1 MTSNK
6 ILIFHQRNQINIKV
20 IQRNIIW
27 PWWWWMM
34 ENCFCGMVDRRKVLS
49 FICSRDHCQR
59 FSLSQ
64 IFDTPWAEL
73 KPVKNLSLGFVEW
86 SCAVVITTKFLFLF
100 YQIKMML
107 WKIGQISISN
117 CKCEKFLLFET
128 HFESLYKK
136 GSQISNALFQVT
148 WSLWF
153 RQIKLF
159 WMLQQF
165 QFSYVS
171 IVRMFH
177 RRKLKQSIHNI
188 HENVLR
194 LLVKDNSFRIIR
206 TYSRK

>member
-1 MTSNK
+1 
-6 ILIFHQRNQINIKV
+6 
-20 IQRNIIW
+20 
-27 PWWWWMM
+27 MM
-34 ENCFCGMVDRRKVLS
+34 ANCFCGMVDRRKVFS
-49 FICSRDHCQR
+49 FICSRDFCQR
-59 FSLSQ
+59 FSPSQ

-73 KPVKNLSLGFVEW
+73 KPAKNLSLGFVEW
-86 SCAVVITTKFLFLF
+86 SCAVAITTKFLFLF
-100 YQIKMML
+100 YQKKMML
-107 WKIGQISISN
+107 WNIGQISISN
-117 CKCEKFLLFET
+117 CKCKKFLLMFET

-136 GSQISNALFQVT
+136 GSQIFNALLQVT

-177 RRKLKQSIHNI
+177 RRKLEQSIHNI